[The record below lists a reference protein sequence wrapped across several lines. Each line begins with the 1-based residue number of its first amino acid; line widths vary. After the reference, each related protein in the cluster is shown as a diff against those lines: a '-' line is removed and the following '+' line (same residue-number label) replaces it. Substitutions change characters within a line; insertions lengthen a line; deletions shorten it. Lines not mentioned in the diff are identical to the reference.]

1 VAFFS
6 AFGFF
11 AVVLFRYL
19 LDGYGLESGP
29 FHFVFIFS
37 PERTIAHRLLL
48 RLGRYCADLAE
59 MIQH

>member
-19 LDGYGLESGP
+19 LDGYGLESRP
-29 FHFVFIFS
+29 FILS
-37 PERTIAHRLLL
+37 PPSAQSARSPHRLFL
-48 RLGRYCADLAE
+48 RLGIYGAHLAE